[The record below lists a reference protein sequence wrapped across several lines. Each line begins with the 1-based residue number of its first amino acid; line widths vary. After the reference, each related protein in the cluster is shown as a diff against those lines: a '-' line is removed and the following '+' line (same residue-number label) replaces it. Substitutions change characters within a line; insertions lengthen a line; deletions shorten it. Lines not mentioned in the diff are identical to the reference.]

1 MSPGSAG
8 LSVRKTARYAGEY
21 RGSLQDSKRQA
32 HSKVVEMVLN
42 GSKTGEKSA
51 FSAIGS

>member
-21 RGSLQDSKRQA
+21 RGSLQLGPSR
-32 HSKVVEMVLN
+32 KVQ
-42 GSKTGEKSA
+42 
-51 FSAIGS
+51 